1 MKEKGSIF
9 MKTLKENLNG
19 ILLSLF
25 EIVTGILLLANPA
38 AFTSG
43 IIVACGIL
51 LLIVGIISV
60 IKYFRLSAE
69 DGAKSQFLL
78 KGLAALLI
86 GSFLTAQYQWL
97 MITFPLLTVLY
108 GVGILFTGLAKVQW
122 AVDMIRLKRGR
133 WVLPAVSAIISI
145 VCAAIIISSPFSSTA
160 VLWMFTGISLIV
172 EAVFDVIA
180 LFIGGKTDKGTET
193 SEYVGE

>member
-1 MKEKGSIF
+1 

-25 EIVTGILLLANPA
+25 EVVTGILLLANPA

-43 IIVACGIL
+43 IIIACGIL
-51 LLIVGIISV
+51 LLLTGIVSV
-60 IKYFRLSAE
+60 IKYFRLNAE
-69 DGAKSQFLL
+69 EAARSQFLL

-86 GSFLTAQYQWL
+86 GGFLTVRYQWL
-97 MITFPLLTVLY
+97 IITFPLLTVLY
-108 GVGILFTGLAKVQW
+108 GVGLLFAGLAKVQW
-122 AVDMIRLKRGR
+122 AVDMIRLKRGK
-133 WVLPAVSAIISI
+133 WFLPVISAAISI
-145 VCAAIIISSPFSSTA
+145 VCAVVIISSPFSSTA

-180 LFIGGKTDKGTET
+180 LFLGGKPGRTADTTGFDRE
-193 SEYVGE
+193 